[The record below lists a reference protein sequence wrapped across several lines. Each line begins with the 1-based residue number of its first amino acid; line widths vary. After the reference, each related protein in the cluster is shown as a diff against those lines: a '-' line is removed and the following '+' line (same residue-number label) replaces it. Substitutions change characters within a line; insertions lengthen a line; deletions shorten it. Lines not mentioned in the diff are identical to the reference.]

1 MAQLQSG
8 IQIEVE
14 PINHNTYIEFGKNLS
29 TLIDEICRYANDST
43 MPNELVIEDGSVKV
57 TLRVNK

>member
-1 MAQLQSG
+1 MAQLQPG

-14 PINHNTYIEFGKNLS
+14 PISHNTHIEFGKNLS
-29 TLIDEICRYANDST
+29 TLIDEICRYANNST
-43 MPNELVIEDGSVKV
+43 LPNELIVEDGNIKV